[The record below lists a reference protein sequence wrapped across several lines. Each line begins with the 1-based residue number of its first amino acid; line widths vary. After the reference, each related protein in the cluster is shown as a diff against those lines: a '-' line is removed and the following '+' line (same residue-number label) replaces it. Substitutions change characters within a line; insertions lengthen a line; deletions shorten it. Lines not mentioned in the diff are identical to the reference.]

1 MDFKKMFK
9 TEDCTSKF
17 KESDIEQNKVLSLF
31 SYLGILFLI
40 PLLACKDSN
49 YAKFHINQGLKL
61 WIVSI
66 AIGVVSGLISFVLN
80 ILLAILGVLDL
91 PILSVLLALIMI
103 PVGLIMMVVGLGI
116 FVINIIGIVNAVSG
130 KAKTCFIVNGI
141 NFDIVKYE

>member
-80 ILLAILGVLDL
+80 ILLICFTSFNHD
-91 PILSVLLALIMI
+91 SSW
-103 PVGLIMMVVGLGI
+103 
-116 FVINIIGIVNAVSG
+116 INHDGCWSWNL
-130 KAKTCFIVNGI
+130 C
-141 NFDIVKYE
+141 Y